1 MLSKKEGG
9 REKPFTSNFQL
20 QIFSMSW
27 DCPAFLQLEEG
38 RELLMP
44 GEDACIK
51 LHMQKKMVYPLCSI
65 LAVFLYNGGLG

>member
-38 RELLMP
+38 RDLLMP
-44 GEDACIK
+44 GEDASIK
-51 LHMQKKMVYPLCSI
+51 LHMQKKMVH
-65 LAVFLYNGGLG
+65 FLTFD